1 VSHIFGKLL
10 IKATILLQNSP
21 QSEVYTQSY
30 RHAKLQ
36 KTQFWEFRDSHLM
49 GISGQN
55 DNWCWP
61 NIENTIR
68 GKVMASP
75 KFRRW

>member
-1 VSHIFGKLL
+1 MSHIFGKLL

-30 RHAKLQ
+30 GHPKLQ

-49 GISGQN
+49 GILGQN

-61 NIENTIR
+61 GIENTIR

-75 KFRRW
+75 KFRSW